1 MVNINIFLLCFNESI
16 LLPHTIK
23 HYKKYLPNCNI
34 TIYDNESTD
43 NSVEIALSFGC
54 KVIIWKEPNNTEIA
68 TKIRDN
74 CWKTI
79 DHGWIIMAD
88 MDEWLYIT
96 EEELLFE
103 EQNETSI
110 LKIKGLDM
118 IGESNCNLL
127 TDIDLNLIN
136 KVVDNPWESKKI
148 CFFRNKITD
157 MNYGAGAHNCNPKG
171 IIKYSS
177 NTYINKHMNYLG
189 LPFYTDKMIKCY
201 DRSIELR
208 KKGMGGHYMNN
219 IELITIKYNNLLNSS
234 YKLN

>member
-1 MVNINIFLLCFNESI
+1 
-16 LLPHTIK
+16 
-23 HYKKYLPNCNI
+23 
-34 TIYDNESTD
+34 
-43 NSVEIALSFGC
+43 
-54 KVIIWKEPNNTEIA
+54 
-68 TKIRDN
+68 
-74 CWKTI
+74 
-79 DHGWIIMAD
+79 MAD